1 MIKQV
6 PHNIIIMDKFI
17 FDSLNILNYNM
28 KNVLNIEPYA
38 LKIPHN
44 DNQYNLTFL
53 SDIFYEDIEN
63 YYKLILSN
71 DAYKLKNI
79 YNYLFLRIKKIN
91 HKFPSIDLL
100 PVNKNIKT
108 FETFDRE
115 LNDYIKKRK
124 LYGIIIINS
133 IQQYHFPVYQ

>member
-1 MIKQV
+1 MC
-6 PHNIIIMDKFI
+6 HNIIIMDKFI
-17 FDSLNILNYNM
+17 FNSLNLVNYNM
-28 KNVLNIEPYA
+28 KNVLNIEPHV
-38 LKIPHN
+38 LKIPSN
-44 DNQYNLTFL
+44 KNQYNFTFL
-53 SDIFYEDIEN
+53 SDIFNDDIEN

-71 DAYKLKNI
+71 ETYKIKNI

-108 FETFDRE
+108 LETFDGVLSE
-115 LNDYIKKRK
+115 YIKKRK

-133 IQQYHFPVYQ
+133 IQQFHFPVYQ

>member
-1 MIKQV
+1 
-6 PHNIIIMDKFI
+6 MDKFI

-28 KNVLNIEPYA
+28 KNVLNIEPHE
-38 LKIPHN
+38 LKIPQDN
-44 DNQYNLTFL
+44 NQYKLSFL
-53 SDIFYEDIEN
+53 SDIFDEDIEN

>member
-1 MIKQV
+1 
-6 PHNIIIMDKFI
+6 MDKFI
-17 FDSLNILNYNM
+17 FNSLNLLNYNM
-28 KNVLNIEPYA
+28 EIVLNIEPHA
-38 LKIPHN
+38 LKIPSN
-44 DNQYNLTFL
+44 NNQYNFTFL
-53 SDIFYEDIEN
+53 SDIFNEDIEN

-71 DAYKLKNI
+71 ETYKIKNL

-108 FETFDRE
+108 LETFDGVLSE
-115 LNDYIKKRK
+115 YIKKRK

-133 IQQYHFPVYQ
+133 IQQFHFPVYQ